1 MPHPSF
7 FEGWDSTVVSRLG
20 FSDDFHV
27 PAVRGELP
35 EAARERMRVQGSFG
49 AKNAPQDDRVF
60 WGRIPP
66 AAEAAL
72 IVWRGCGTSEL
83 VPFPVSLPRWTG
95 RGEDSL
101 RRLGRG

>member
-1 MPHPSF
+1 MPHASF

-35 EAARERMRVQGSFG
+35 EAAGMRIRVQGSFG

-60 WGRIPP
+60 WGRIPS
-66 AAEAAL
+66 AA
-72 IVWRGCGTSEL
+72 SM
-83 VPFPVSLPRWTG
+83 
-95 RGEDSL
+95 
-101 RRLGRG
+101 RRLVGVKS